1 MASVYVVPDSN
12 LKILFRL
19 TFSGADCPRGLY
31 RWLPLF
37 RSPQMIVKNRRFLV
51 NDPSKEVVLDMLANG
66 LRGDWGTLPPPGLR
80 ARNFLKTPTAVAK
93 CRDRFEKEVTFGRM
107 IGGPGWTPAVVA
119 NFLSS
124 SFYTIPCG
132 AVPKGDDPLGRI
144 IHNYSHKFAG
154 RSINDSLVD
163 NSVHY
168 ISFKERVALLQHVK

>member
-1 MASVYVVPDSN
+1 MVD
-12 LKILFRL
+12 
-19 TFSGADCPRGLY
+19 
-31 RWLPLF
+31 
-37 RSPQMIVKNRRFLV
+37 KNRRFLV
-51 NDPSKEVVLDMLANG
+51 DDPSKEVVLNMLANG
-66 LRGDWGTLPPPGLR
+66 LRGDWGILLPPGLR
-80 ARNFLKTPTAVAK
+80 GTNFLKTPTAVAK

>member
-1 MASVYVVPDSN
+1 MVD
-12 LKILFRL
+12 
-19 TFSGADCPRGLY
+19 
-31 RWLPLF
+31 
-37 RSPQMIVKNRRFLV
+37 KNRRFLV
-51 NDPSKEVVLDMLANG
+51 DHPSKEVVLDMLANG

-80 ARNFLKTPTAVAK
+80 ATNFLKTPTAVAK
-93 CRDRFEKEVTFGRM
+93 CRDRFKKEVTFGRM
-107 IGGPGWTPAVVA
+107 IGGPGWTPAMVT

-154 RSINDSLVD
+154 RSINDSLMD